1 MVQDRLSACAHI
13 QSLTLGACAARVTV
27 VRLCVCLSVCLS
39 VCHSVTTLA
48 ATVIDH
54 GPKVRYHRVLYDDF

>member
-27 VRLCVCLSVCLS
+27 VGLCVCLS
-39 VCHSVTTLA
+39 VCHSVTMLP